1 MMPARI
7 LTLLTVCAG
16 AVVASQ
22 APEFAQQYRQRL
34 GGAIEE
40 LAVVIADFDADA
52 SRNNLNREQ
61 ALNIH
66 RRSQEPFLRDR
77 GVSTETAIRRLD
89 RLSNQAQQF
98 ETLPPLLRPVAV
110 AYGPDERLLDGTWR
124 DFEPAVPVTPH
135 GAVWTGA
142 GALLAYLIAK
152 SFGLPFKRKRRA
164 NARRLVR

>member
-1 MMPARI
+1 MRPGRI

-16 AVVASQ
+16 AVLASQ

-52 SRNNLNREQ
+52 TRNNLNREQ
-61 ALNIH
+61 ALDVH
-66 RRSQEPFLRDR
+66 RRAQEPFLKDR
-77 GVSTETAIRRLD
+77 GVSMETAIRRLD
-89 RLSNQAQQF
+89 RLSLQAKEF
-98 ETLPPLLRPVAV
+98 ETLPPLLRPVAI
-110 AYGPDERLLDGTWR
+110 AYGPDQRLLDGTLR

-152 SFGLPFKRKRRA
+152 LFGLPFRRKRRA
-164 NARRLVR
+164 NARHLVR